1 MAPPDLSSS
10 TGAPAGYG
18 RSCTNCSRAKCK
30 CILRPDGVE
39 CERCH
44 RLGKTCLPM
53 TTSRKR
59 VAKKATA
66 SRTAQLEEKLDDLVS
81 ILRAS
86 QGTNQHQQQQQQQ
99 SPPTGPTPLFASPST
114 ALPSRLDSLAAAA
127 TSSTT
132 QSSSSSIPHPY
143 VPGNSVESASMSSA
157 SPDINETFR
166 LPEPTPAEAEVYF
179 RKFKEWLK
187 NFPFMVFPHDT
198 TAASLHESHPFLW
211 LCIMNITSMS
221 TLQQMLMKERIR
233 REIATR
239 IVVDHERTMDI
250 LLGLITYLA
259 WAAMTSGPGTRPF
272 IITYSQLAIAIIYDI
287 SLTRA
292 PIEEQYFTVCFKV
305 WGGRPPAPKLRS
317 MEERRA
323 VLSLWF
329 LTSVMTSFIGKM
341 DTLRWTPHMDDCLK
355 ALERDREHPS
365 DEVLV
370 TFIKYQLVAE
380 EAQKLLVRDVMGESS
395 QTPTYVFKKG
405 MMSRLQELREG
416 LPPNLV
422 PSLVLQAHMLSTEVQ
437 VQSVGLFMQSIP
449 TRQRIESMYA
459 CLKAVRSWY
468 NIFLSIPHE
477 EVPGSPFSV
486 YVQLSQIQVA
496 LYRLTTTEDP
506 AWDKDLVRNTA
517 DLLGLLDQTIDMFM
531 KLDIAYPMK
540 SEEGEETLFVKG
552 ARIMRNIRTSWEPVI
567 SRHLGGI
574 PTPNSQGMANPQQ
587 MEVADAVPA
596 AFNMPD
602 PNTMDFGDLTWMTDV
617 FGPWEF

>member
-44 RLGKTCLPM
+44 RLGKSCLPM

-86 QGTNQHQQQQQQQ
+86 QGTNQQQQQQ
-99 SPPTGPTPLFASPST
+99 SPPTGPPPLFPSPS
-114 ALPSRLDSLAAAA
+114 AVLPSRLDSLAAAA

-132 QSSSSSIPHPY
+132 QSYSSSIPHAYNPS
-143 VPGNSVESASMSSA
+143 NSVEPSINSV
-157 SPDINETFR
+157 SPDINETYR
-166 LPEPTPAEAEVYF
+166 LPEPTPAEAEIYF
-179 RKFKEWLK
+179 KKFQEWLK
-187 NFPFMVFPHDT
+187 NFPFMVLPHDA
-198 TAASLHESHPFLW
+198 TAASLRESYPFLW
-211 LCIMNITSMS
+211 LCIMNVTSMS
-221 TLQQMLMKERIR
+221 TLQTSIMKERIR
-233 REIATR
+233 QEIATR
-239 IVVDHERTMDI
+239 IVVNHERTMDL
-250 LLGLITYLA
+250 LLGLIAYLA
-259 WAAMTSGPGTRPF
+259 WATMTSGPGTKPF
-272 IITYSQLAIAIIYDI
+272 IITYSQLAITIIYDM

-292 PIEEQYFTVCFKV
+292 PIEEQYFSVCFKV
-305 WGGRPPAPKLRS
+305 WGGRPPAPRLRS

-323 VLSLWF
+323 VLAIWF

-341 DTLRWTPHMDDCLK
+341 DTLRWTTHMDDCLK
-355 ALERDREHPS
+355 ALERDRDSPS
-365 DEVLV
+365 DEVLAA
-370 TFIKYQLVAE
+370 FIKYQLVAE

-405 MMSRLQELREG
+405 MLARLQEIREG

-422 PSLVLQAHMLSTEVQ
+422 PGLVLQAHMLSTEVQ
-437 VQSVGLFMQSIP
+437 VHSVGLFMQAIP
-449 TRQRIESMYA
+449 TRQRIESMYS
-459 CLKAVRSWY
+459 CLEAVRSWY
-468 NIFLSIPHE
+468 SIFLSIPLE
-477 EVPGSPFSV
+477 EAPGSPFSV
-486 YVQLSQIQVA
+486 YVQLSQTQIA
-496 LYRLTTTEDP
+496 LYRLTTSEDP

-517 DLLGLLDQTIDMFM
+517 DLLGLLDQTIDLFM
-531 KLDIAYPMK
+531 KLDRSYPMK
-540 SEEGEETLFVKG
+540 TEPGDDTLFVKG
-552 ARIMRNIRTSWEPVI
+552 ARIMRNIRSSWEPVV

-574 PTPNSQGMANPQQ
+574 PTPNSQGVANPQQ
-587 MEVADAVPA
+587 AEVADAIPTP
-596 AFNMPD
+596 FNMPD

>member
-44 RLGKTCLPM
+44 RLGKSCLPM

-86 QGTNQHQQQQQQQ
+86 QGTNQQQQQQ
-99 SPPTGPTPLFASPST
+99 SPPTGPTPLFPSPSA

-132 QSSSSSIPHPY
+132 QSYSSSIPHAYNPS
-143 VPGNSVESASMSSA
+143 NSVESSINSV
-157 SPDINETFR
+157 SPDINETYR
-166 LPEPTPAEAEVYF
+166 LPEPTPAEAEIYF
-179 RKFKEWLK
+179 RKFQEWLK
-187 NFPFMVFPHDT
+187 NFPFMVLPHDA
-198 TAASLHESHPFLW
+198 TAASLRESYPFLW

-221 TLQQMLMKERIR
+221 TLQTSIMKERIR
-233 REIATR
+233 QEIATR
-239 IVVDHERTMDI
+239 IVVDHERTMDL
-250 LLGLITYLA
+250 LLGLIAYLA
-259 WAAMTSGPGTRPF
+259 WATMTSGPGTRPF
-272 IITYSQLAIAIIYDI
+272 IITYSQLAITIIYDM

-305 WGGRPPAPKLRS
+305 WGGRPPAPRLRS

-323 VLSLWF
+323 VLAIWF

-355 ALERDREHPS
+355 ALERDRESPS
-365 DEVLV
+365 DEVLAA
-370 TFIKYQLVAE
+370 FIKYQLVAE

-405 MMSRLQELREG
+405 MLARLQEI
-416 LPPNLV
+416 
-422 PSLVLQAHMLSTEVQ
+422 LVLQAHMLSTEVQ
-437 VQSVGLFMQSIP
+437 VHSVGLFMQAIP
-449 TRQRIESMYA
+449 TRQRIESMYS
-459 CLKAVRSWY
+459 CLEAVRSWY
-468 NIFLSIPHE
+468 SIFLSIPLE
-477 EVPGSPFSV
+477 EAPGSPFSV
-486 YVQLSQIQVA
+486 YVQLSQTQVA
-496 LYRLTTTEDP
+496 LYRLTTSEDP

-517 DLLGLLDQTIDMFM
+517 DLLGLLDQTIELFM
-531 KLDIAYPMK
+531 KLDRSYPMK
-540 SEEGEETLFVKG
+540 TEPGDDTLFVKG
-552 ARIMRNIRTSWEPVI
+552 ARIMRNIRSSWEPVV

-574 PTPNSQGMANPQQ
+574 PTPNSQGVANPQQ
-587 MEVADAVPA
+587 VEVADAIPTP
-596 AFNMPD
+596 FNMPD